1 MNKIVGYLILLS
13 FLAGACSRSGNGDVS
28 EFDTVI
34 YQPRHADRF
43 RILGSDGRKSTV
55 IEVRNPWQGADS
67 VVTRLL
73 VLRDG
78 EREPDGFEGKIL
90 RGDAQR
96 VVALSS
102 SYVAMLDAIGE
113 VDRVT
118 GVSGLDFLSNKNILS
133 RRDSL
138 HDVGYDGNFNY
149 EALIAAD
156 PDLVLIYGVNGSAS
170 IEKQLDRLGM
180 PYLYVGEY
188 LEQSP
193 VAKAEWLIAVAESVG
208 RRDVADTVF
217 KHIEERYD
225 SIKRK
230 IATSPI
236 SRRPAVMLNTPYGDS
251 WFMPSSDN
259 YMVRLIKDAGGEY
272 VYSENTSGTSL
283 PIDFETAMR
292 LLDKADYWINLGVIS
307 GFDDLKRLC
316 PKHLDCKVV
325 AERRLF
331 NNDRLANRGG
341 GNDFWESGVV
351 YPVLILEDLAK
362 ILHPEIFE
370 PGDTVLTYYRHIN

>member
-188 LEQSP
+188 L
-193 VAKAEWLIAVAESVG
+193 
-208 RRDVADTVF
+208 
-217 KHIEERYD
+217 
-225 SIKRK
+225 
-230 IATSPI
+230 
-236 SRRPAVMLNTPYGDS
+236 
-251 WFMPSSDN
+251 
-259 YMVRLIKDAGGEY
+259 
-272 VYSENTSGTSL
+272 
-283 PIDFETAMR
+283 
-292 LLDKADYWINLGVIS
+292 
-307 GFDDLKRLC
+307 
-316 PKHLDCKVV
+316 
-325 AERRLF
+325 
-331 NNDRLANRGG
+331 
-341 GNDFWESGVV
+341 
-351 YPVLILEDLAK
+351 
-362 ILHPEIFE
+362 
-370 PGDTVLTYYRHIN
+370 